1 MAQWKSE
8 ERTVAKMFGTSRAL
22 MKGTDEKSDIIS
34 DLFMVDVKLRKRWEV
49 DRWYRELKDAAAKE
63 DKIPI
68 LTVSFMESPKRRKR
82 RGLLYANVLINWY
95 IMYHFNKL
103 TANW

>member
-68 LTVSFMESPKRRKR
+68 LTVRQPSKRIRLAVVDLDYLLSILKGA
-82 RGLLYANVLINWY
+82 GLLE
-95 IMYHFNKL
+95 
-103 TANW
+103 